1 MTPEYAMQSVTVR
14 VEAVITGP
22 KVCILLLWPLRSRVT
37 NAVER
42 VSNNLLA
49 STQSR

>member
-22 KVCILLLWPLRSRVT
+22 KVCILPLRSIVT

-42 VSNNLLA
+42 VSNNLGLA